1 MTVPVAPLRDDFR
14 TPVVRAWLVGALV
27 AVLGIAGS
35 MLVARERAASADEI
49 EKARF
54 AQAANSLTDALA
66 RRIDACRT
74 IWPVPVRLT
83 PANTAWL
90 ARTAAGNGCLAGAR

>member
-1 MTVPVAPLRDDFR
+1 MTVPVAPMRDAFR
-14 TPVVRAWLVGALV
+14 TPAGRAWLVGAIV

-35 MLVARERAASADEI
+35 MLVAREQAASADEV
-49 EKARF
+49 EKVRV
-54 AQAANSLTDALA
+54 AQAVNSMTDALE